1 MLCAPGSPSHRRWAP
16 RSGGGKR
23 RSPCPGMV
31 QRLVQPLHDA
41 LICGP
46 SRSWRTLFRL
56 THARRSEEI
65 RILGPSLHSPSQPLS
80 LRGGR
85 KAASGGRKP
94 IARLR
99 IGRTGPQPVGA
110 LEKPPALRLRASGG
124 CVATSAASGTYIRQV
139 VAPQD
144 RQVPPIGGAGC
155 GSQFLRGRRTG
166 NADDVVIDT

>member
-80 LRGGR
+80 LRGGAKSR
-85 KAASGGRKP
+85 LWGSQTHRPASHRANRPATCWCLGKAARATTSGVGGLCCHFRCVGHLHSTSCSP
-94 IARLR
+94 AGSPSSADWRRRLR
-99 IGRTGPQPVGA
+99 
-110 LEKPPALRLRASGG
+110 
-124 CVATSAASGTYIRQV
+124 
-139 VAPQD
+139 
-144 RQVPPIGGAGC
+144 
-155 GSQFLRGRRTG
+155 
-166 NADDVVIDT
+166 